1 MSCKNWGIF
10 YLSGCIRKTLF
21 AISTASVIWPD
32 FLLHLLRFK
41 SKCTVRVSKVD
52 LFLLILVR
60 DGILRRAYWYRC
72 EASFNFS
79 FLNKVLPSSRSLFSS
94 KILKKRLKKN
104 TIKTLKNKIFSMK
117 IKRSILQ
124 LTIFLVCHLPK
135 PMLQGLI

>member
-1 MSCKNWGIF
+1 MSCKNWRIS

-94 KILKKRLKKN
+94 KILKKRMKKKYDWNIKKHKDTFYENLKKYFYN
-104 TIKTLKNKIFSMK
+104 
-117 IKRSILQ
+117 LQ
-124 LTIFLVCHLPK
+124 YFWFVICQSPCCRT
-135 PMLQGLI
+135 